1 MKYTPREL
9 EGNVNISRTSPVR
22 EFMLL
27 LGGLLAVVLITYAA
41 LGLAVD
47 LVVLHVP
54 DRIEQNL
61 EALFSRSYKNAEK
74 TAAGMRLQRLLD
86 DLAKEF
92 PEEQRRYTVYLVPRP
107 EANALAFPGGTIVV
121 FSELI
126 KEAESENEMAFV
138 LAHELGHFA
147 NRDHLRALGRR
158 LVLLTMSAVLLGQDS
173 SVTRFLTNS
182 LLTVEMKF
190 SQEQEEMAD
199 LWALDL
205 LYRRY
210 GHVAGATDVLERLAE
225 KEQERRFRYYFA
237 THPHPRD
244 RVKML
249 NEQIR
254 RRKYSVVERTPLDA
268 DFKRPPT
275 SEVMPH

>member
-1 MKYTPREL
+1 MKYTPKEL
-9 EGNVNISRTSPVR
+9 KGNVNISQTSPVR
-22 EFMLL
+22 EFLLL
-27 LGGLLAVVLITYAA
+27 LGGLLAVILITYAA

-47 LVVLHVP
+47 LVVPHVP
-54 DRIEQNL
+54 HGIERSL
-61 EALFSRSYKNAEK
+61 EDLFSGNYKSTEK

-92 PEEQRRYTVYLVPRP
+92 PEEQRRYSVYLVPHP

-121 FSELI
+121 FSELM
-126 KEAESENEMAFV
+126 KEAESENELAFV

-158 LVLLTMSAVLLGQDS
+158 LVLLTISAVILGQDS

-205 LYRRY
+205 LNRRY
-210 GHVAGATDVLERLAE
+210 GQVAGATDFLERLAE
-225 KEQERRFRYYFA
+225 KEKESRFRYYFA

-244 RVKML
+244 RVEML
-249 NEQIR
+249 KEQIR
-254 RRKYSVVERTPLDA
+254 RRKYSMAERTPLEA
-268 DFKRPPT
+268 DFEDSPT
-275 SEVMPH
+275 SEVVPH